1 MSTLY
6 CCKNEMKAIRV
17 LYKLK
22 SINTNANEE
31 NKQVPCM
38 KLFAASCD
46 IFGILVCHFVM
57 NYSDQER
64 LFTVKAL
71 TAFLFSLL
79 IFVFTIHNF
88 LKGITANK
96 VSICYKDYLTT

>member
-1 MSTLY
+1 
-6 CCKNEMKAIRV
+6 MKANRV

-38 KLFAASCD
+38 KCLQLFCD
-46 IFGILVCHFVM
+46 IFGILVGNLVM
-57 NYSDQER
+57 NHSDQER
-64 LFTVKAL
+64 LFTVKVL

-79 IFVFTIHNF
+79 IFVFTMHNF
-88 LKGITANK
+88 SKSITANK